1 MELQYLHSKINQ
13 EINQFPASSQT
24 QRQRR
29 WMKSR
34 TRSKRVDRLIKWNL
48 RASGNFGGRRHWKED
63 HVAPHRFVWV
73 RPLKTWFTCMELIKV
88 ERKGQKKKKTPHL
101 FLPNL
106 YMKQSVGPDWSYSLA
121 LRLWLFLVNHMQLI
135 IITVF
140 IGQRGYSSWL
150 IGKRLGVPIWRWQ
163 SIFYGL
169 ETQTIAKSY
178 VDDWPLCAGPFSVI
192 GDLFDE
198 LAGDKIQKRR
208 LLHNFTSFSNL

>member
-88 ERKGQKKKKTPHL
+88 ERKGQKKKKTPPSFFTKFIYETKRGTRLIL
-101 FLPNL
+101 FFSFTALTFSR
-106 YMKQSVGPDWSYSLA
+106 QSHAAYNNN
-121 LRLWLFLVNHMQLI
+121 RLHRPTWL
-135 IITVF
+135 
-140 IGQRGYSSWL
+140 
-150 IGKRLGVPIWRWQ
+150 
-163 SIFYGL
+163 
-169 ETQTIAKSY
+169 
-178 VDDWPLCAGPFSVI
+178 
-192 GDLFDE
+192 
-198 LAGDKIQKRR
+198 
-208 LLHNFTSFSNL
+208 